1 MSREL
6 DRSMNLGWRLR
17 VGKMSGNHINYQSSR
32 CLSDNR
38 TIRSI
43 FWRKPRFFDPKILEN
58 SISRIEVGPVELF
71 GCAYYVV
78 QVTLLL
84 NRKRSWGT
92 SFVLLVKIGRQVWS
106 PSRKSDK
113 NSTILLVLACTFR
126 NRLSKSVFRLFLI
139 D

>member
-1 MSREL
+1 MSRDL
-6 DRSMNLGWRLR
+6 DRSMNLGWLR
-17 VGKMSGNHINYQSSR
+17 VGKMSGNHINYQSRR
-32 CLSDNR
+32 CLPDNR

-58 SISRIEVGPVELF
+58 SISRIDVGPVELF
-71 GCAYYVV
+71 GFAHYVV

-84 NRKRSWGT
+84 YSKRSWGT

-113 NSTILLVLACTFR
+113 NSTLLLVLACTCR
-126 NRLSKSVFRLFLI
+126 NRLSKSVF
-139 D
+139 

>member
-1 MSREL
+1 MSRDL
-6 DRSMNLGWRLR
+6 DRSMNLRWLR
-17 VGKMSGNHINYQSSR
+17 VGKMSGNHINYQSRR
-32 CLSDNR
+32 CLPDNR

-43 FWRKPRFFDPKILEN
+43 FWRELRFFDHEILES
-58 SISRIEVGPVELF
+58 SIFGIKVGPLKLF
-71 GCAYYVV
+71 SCAYYVV

-84 NRKRSWGT
+84 YSKRSWGT
-92 SFVLLVKIGRQVWS
+92 SFVLLAKIGRQVWS

-113 NSTILLVLACTFR
+113 NSTLLLVLACTCR

>member
-1 MSREL
+1 MSRDL
-6 DRSMNLGWRLR
+6 DRSMNLRWLR
-17 VGKMSGNHINYQSSR
+17 VGNMSGNHINYQSSR

-38 TIRSI
+38 AIRSI

-71 GCAYYVV
+71 GFAHYVV

-84 NRKRSWGT
+84 YSKRSWGT

-113 NSTILLVLACTFR
+113 NSTLLLVLACTCR

>member
-1 MSREL
+1 MSRDL
-6 DRSMNLGWRLR
+6 DRSMNLRWLR
-17 VGKMSGNHINYQSSR
+17 VGKMSGNHINYQSRR
-32 CLSDNR
+32 CLPDNR

-43 FWRKPRFFDPKILEN
+43 FWRKPRFFDPKVLEN

-71 GCAYYVV
+71 GCAHYVV

-84 NRKRSWGT
+84 YSKRSWGT

-113 NSTILLVLACTFR
+113 NSTLLLVLACICR
-126 NRLSKSVFRLFLI
+126 NRLSESVF
-139 D
+139 